1 MKPSMEGLMRLAL
14 PILLLMTGTAL
25 AQPQPASSDK
35 PYVDDSMISLCS
47 FSPPTPVTVGS
58 GSSNTRAP
66 TPPSNPTA
74 DCRKPEAPK
83 TPARGV
89 G

>member
-1 MKPSMEGLMRLAL
+1 MEGLMRPVL
-14 PILLLMTGTAL
+14 PILLLMTGAAL
-25 AQPQPASSDK
+25 AQPQPASSGK
-35 PYVDDSMISLCS
+35 PYVDDSRISLCS
-47 FSPPTPVTVGS
+47 FSPPTPVTVGP
-58 GSSNTRAP
+58 GPSNTKAP